1 MITKEEKIAELKAK
15 SPTLQEG
22 INDTVRTLT
31 NEEYEATIEAWADA
45 WLAKEQAK
53 IDAENARQLKI
64 SAYEKLGL
72 TPEEIEALLPTPN
85 PIQHQHNPPRLWP
98 NYAKLEFNYAS
109 KQMMII
115 LIAIGSL
122 TAGLLTLGILL
133 KGLLTIYQ
141 EMESLE
147 LQIQILTY
155 QPTKKRLMR
164 WLRKFVNA
172 LRKAISG

>member
-85 PIQHQHNPPRLWP
+85 PIQH
-98 NYAKLEFNYAS
+98 
-109 KQMMII
+109 
-115 LIAIGSL
+115 
-122 TAGLLTLGILL
+122 
-133 KGLLTIYQ
+133 
-141 EMESLE
+141 
-147 LQIQILTY
+147 
-155 QPTKKRLMR
+155 
-164 WLRKFVNA
+164 
-172 LRKAISG
+172 